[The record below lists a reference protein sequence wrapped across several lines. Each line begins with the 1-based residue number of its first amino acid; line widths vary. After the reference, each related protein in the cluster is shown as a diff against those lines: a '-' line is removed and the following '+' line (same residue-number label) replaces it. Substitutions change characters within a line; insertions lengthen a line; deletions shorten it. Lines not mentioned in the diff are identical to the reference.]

1 MAFKKVATLDTDS
14 AVTIGGV
21 DKKTGKKNPT
31 SIEGYLL
38 GTKNLGPNKFN
49 KSKTDYMHILQTQD
63 GNVGVWGKV
72 HMDRQ
77 LFGVNPG
84 TMVRITYTGTK
95 DVGKGNPMTCFLVEV
110 DESEC
115 IVPPTSD
122 EDVTEG
128 SENYSGEEE
137 EEELEAGEEEAP
149 ADEAPPARAKPP
161 VRAAQ
166 APSAA
171 AQAKVRGLLGAANR
185 KS

>member
-1 MAFKKVATLDTDS
+1 
-14 AVTIGGV
+14 
-21 DKKTGKKNPT
+21 
-31 SIEGYLL
+31 
-38 GTKNLGPNKFN
+38 
-49 KSKTDYMHILQTQD
+49 
-63 GNVGVWGKV
+63 
-72 HMDRQ
+72 
-77 LFGVNPG
+77 
-84 TMVRITYTGTK
+84 MVRITYTGTK

-115 IVPPTSD
+115 IVPPSTD
-122 EDVTEG
+122 EGEG
-128 SENYSGEEE
+128 IAADSENYDGEE

-149 ADEAPPARAKPP
+149 ADEVPPARAKPP